1 MSINTFDFRSDERN
15 QYYKNSY
22 NDTSKIN
29 NTNYLNTNIST
40 ASILNKYDYQTYF
53 LSSQLNEMKE
63 TEDQL
68 ETLKLKYQL
77 IDKELS
83 YTQDAYRSQ
92 VNDKKD
98 DLYRTQ
104 LHELKL
110 DLDSLNFS
118 LYEK

>member
-1 MSINTFDFRSDERN
+1 MSTYNFQSDDRYH
-15 QYYKNSY
+15 YYKNSY
-22 NDTSKIN
+22 NNTLVNN

-40 ASILNKYDYQTYF
+40 ASISNKYDDQTYF
-53 LSSQLNEMKE
+53 LSSQLNEIKE

-68 ETLKLKYQL
+68 EKLKLKYQL
-77 IDKELS
+77 VDKELS
-83 YTQDAYRSQ
+83 YTQEAYRSQ
-92 VNDKKD
+92 VNDKKV

-104 LHELKL
+104 LQELKL